1 MFKILLPH
9 THSNFRSTR
18 VFCRHP
24 ISNLVLP
31 SSYKAN
37 LAIRIRLAHSHT
49 VAHVVSFSYDC
60 KQRTPLCTDYA
71 FIAFKPYKWRP
82 CQDITRFPSSLCVCS
97 SSLQL
102 NSPSAFDP
110 NPASSINCI
119 TSHRC
124 QRIPITTD
132 GTVPSSIPCTMTR
145 TVQMLPDTSL
155 DIKIFHY
162 TLV

>member
-18 VFCRHP
+18 VFCKHP

-60 KQRTPLCTDYA
+60 KQRTPLCTN
-71 FIAFKPYKWRP
+71 
-82 CQDITRFPSSLCVCS
+82 TPSSQAALQVETLARILPGSRVLFVCVAVVCNLIHRLHS
-97 SSLQL
+97 TRIRR
-102 NSPSAFDP
+102 
-110 NPASSINCI
+110 PASIVSP
-119 TSHRC
+119 
-124 QRIPITTD
+124 RIDVNAYQSP
-132 GTVPSSIPCTMTR
+132 PMEPY
-145 TVQMLPDTSL
+145 PAASL
-155 DIKIFHY
+155 V
-162 TLV
+162 L